1 MISSK
6 TLKLAEEHKEIF
18 NSKPDDIVSSE
29 VFAPTNLKRLEDFLY
44 NVQNKRKDY
53 IRLVNFNDEKV
64 TIVHRVHYDGDVIKV
79 LGYIKDNS
87 KNELT
92 IRKYIGK
99 RIKTEVKSRERI
111 YHLMDEND
119 NKIVVLYQHITLGN
133 AYIGHGS
140 LI

>member
-44 NVQNKRKDY
+44 NVQNKKKDY

-64 TIVHRVHYDGDVIKV
+64 TIVHRVHYDGEVIKV

-99 RIKTEVKSRERI
+99 RIKTEIRSRERI
-111 YHLMDEND
+111 YHLMDESD
-119 NKIVVLYQHITLGN
+119 NKIVVLYQHVTLGN
-133 AYIGHGS
+133 AYIGYGS

>member
-44 NVQNKRKDY
+44 NVQNKKKDY

-64 TIVHRVHYDGDVIKV
+64 TIVHRVHYDGEVIKV

-99 RIKTEVKSRERI
+99 RIKTEVRSRERI
-111 YHLMDEND
+111 YHLMDESD
-119 NKIVVLYQHITLGN
+119 NKIVVLYQHVTLGN
-133 AYIGHGS
+133 AYIGYGS